1 MYSQLTFAPH
11 VVSSCSIK
19 SCSPTFAVGAPQEE
33 CKLDDL
39 QQDCREAYLN
49 EKLARKWREGAA
61 WAQLDLAG
69 LHFTPHKCTQFLV
82 SFPFLLL
89 GCRQLMFVSG
99 ISPI

>member
-1 MYSQLTFAPH
+1 MYTQPTFTLH

-19 SCSPTFAVGAPQEE
+19 SCSPTVGVEALQEE
-33 CKLDDL
+33 CKIDDL

-69 LHFTPHKCTQFLV
+69 LHFTHDKCTQFLV
-82 SFPFLLL
+82 S
-89 GCRQLMFVSG
+89 
-99 ISPI
+99 SPAC